1 MACQSPSTSRASQVK
16 NKNPAA
22 IQITAE
28 QILREANQ
36 FQEAPPKIPQQK
48 IVDKEE
54 LDEYKLKKRKEFE
67 DKVRR
72 NRTHIGHW
80 IKYASWEESQHEYE
94 RARSIYERTL
104 DVDHR
109 NPAVWI
115 NYANMEMKHRNVN
128 HARNIWDRA
137 VQILPRV
144 DMFWYKYTY
153 MEEVLGNVAGAR
165 QVFERWMSWEPS
177 EEAWNSYIKFEK
189 RYKEFGRARQVF
201 ERFVSLHPEPKNW
214 LKWAKF
220 EEEQAELDRVRA
232 IFEQCIDHID
242 TVSRQ
247 SGDTSVLDPSIF
259 VAFAKFEVRQ
269 KEMDRARAIYK
280 YALERVPKAG
290 GKLDALQDA
299 YALFEKQHGER
310 EGIEDVIT
318 QKRRVKYEE
327 ELVENSHDYDTW
339 FDFAR
344 LEESAGDAARIREI
358 YERAIAQVPP
368 LQEKRYWKRYIY
380 LWLFYAVWEERDAKD
395 LERAQEV
402 YEQCLKIIPHKK
414 FTFAKVWLLY
424 ADHLIRRGDVAK
436 ARKNLGAALGM
447 CPKEKLFR
455 GYIELE
461 LRLREFDRAR
471 TLYEKYLEW
480 SPANCYAWIK
490 YAELERML
498 GDTDRSRGIFEIAVQ
513 QPTLDMPEVLWK
525 GFIDFEV
532 GEEEWENAR
541 GLYERL
547 LKRTEHVKVWISFAN
562 FEASA
567 TDVEPYQRLVN
578 ARAVFERAQ
587 NILKRRGADL
597 KEERVVL
604 MESWKDFERTYGDA
618 ESLSKIESRMPKV
631 VKKRRRVEE
640 TGAWEEYMDY
650 VFPEDEAEQKPALKL
665 LQMAKPVFLPTQAHL
680 WKRQQQQKS
689 FVRAS
694 SAENDGEN
702 ADGEARSAGRSMLG
716 VGGIFGAALE
726 EARVEEA
733 RNEEEMDIPDAEEDG
748 DGGDEGDE
756 EDDENNAQN
765 GENGSIGK
773 PAGSAIDRANGSS
786 EMDTNEASENVR

>member
-1 MACQSPSTSRASQVK
+1 MSNREARISKVK

-22 IQITAE
+22 VQITAE

-36 FQEAPPKIPQQK
+36 FQEAPPKIPLQK
-48 IVDKEE
+48 IVDREE

-67 DKVRR
+67 DKIRR

-80 IKYASWEESQHEYE
+80 IKYATWEESQHEYE
-94 RARSIYERTL
+94 RARSIYERAL

-137 VQILPRV
+137 VAILPRV

-165 QVFERWMSWEPS
+165 QVFERWMTWEPS
-177 EEAWNSYIKFEK
+177 EEAWTSYIKFEK
-189 RYKEFGRARQVF
+189 RYKEFGRGRQVF

-220 EEEQAELDRVRA
+220 EEDQSDLDRVRA

-247 SGDTSVLDPSIF
+247 SNDPSILDPSIF
-259 VAFAKFEVRQ
+259 VAFAKFEIRQ
-269 KEMDRARAIYK
+269 REPERARAIYK
-280 YALERVPKAG
+280 YALERVPQEG
-290 GKLDALQDA
+290 GKLNAIQDA
-299 YALFEKQHGER
+299 YALFEKQHGEK

-318 QKRRVKYEE
+318 TKRRVKYED
-327 ELVENSHDYDTW
+327 ELKKNSHDYDTW

-344 LEESAGDAARIREI
+344 LEESAGEVERIREV

-368 LQEKRYWKRYIY
+368 IQEKRYWKRYIY
-380 LWLFYAVWEERDAKD
+380 LWIFYAVWEERDAKD
-395 LERAQEV
+395 MQRAKEV
-402 YEQCLKIIPHKK
+402 YEQCIKIIPHKK

-424 ADHLIRRGDVAK
+424 ADFLIRQNDVIL
-436 ARKNLGAALGM
+436 ARKNLGTALGV

-480 SPANCYAWIK
+480 NPANCYAWIK

-498 GDTDRSRGIFEIAVQ
+498 GDTDRARGIFEIAVQ

-532 GEEEWENAR
+532 GEEEWEKAR
-541 GLYERL
+541 ELYERL

-562 FEASA
+562 FEATA
-567 TDVEPYQRLVN
+567 TDVDPPERLEH
-578 ARAVFERAQ
+578 ARRIFDRAQ
-587 NILKRRGADL
+587 NVLKRKGPDS

-604 MESWKDFERTYGDA
+604 MESWREFERTYGDA
-618 ESLSKIESRMPKV
+618 DSQGKIEAKMPKV
-631 VKKRRRVEE
+631 VKKRRRVED

-650 VFPEDEAEQKPALKL
+650 VFPDDEAEQKPALKL
-665 LQMAKPVFLPTQAHL
+665 LQMAHL
-680 WKRQQQQKS
+680 WKRQQQQRS
-689 FVRAS
+689 FVPAS
-694 SAENDGEN
+694 SNEDDDDAPREGN
-702 ADGEARSAGRSMLG
+702 ASSGRSMLG
-716 VGGIFGAALE
+716 VGGIFGEALE
-726 EARVEEA
+726 EARMEEA
-733 RNEEEMDIPDAEEDG
+733 RNEEEMDIGDIDEAQEEEEGGSHEGNG
-748 DGGDEGDE
+748 DK
-756 EDDENNAQN
+756 
-765 GENGSIGK
+765 ENG
-773 PAGSAIDRANGSS
+773 NGGS
-786 EMDTNEASENVR
+786 EMDTDEINGRER